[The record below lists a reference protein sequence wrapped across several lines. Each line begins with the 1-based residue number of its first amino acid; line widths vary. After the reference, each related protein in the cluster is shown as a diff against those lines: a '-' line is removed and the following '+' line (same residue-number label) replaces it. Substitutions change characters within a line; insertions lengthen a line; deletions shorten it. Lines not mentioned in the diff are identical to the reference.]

1 MMKSIT
7 LPDRW
12 SMFFKQLIKEIY
24 KLGVDSLWIVIIIS
38 VFIGTVIA
46 IQISLNISSPLIP
59 KFTIGY
65 TTREIILLEFSSS
78 IMALI
83 LAGKVGS
90 NIASEIGTMRVTE
103 QIDAMEI
110 MGVNSANF
118 LILPEA
124 PFDLDEI
131 CSELVKARLKGRF
144 SSMIVVS
151 EGAAHAA
158 DVAKY
163 IGEKTGFDTKSVVLG
178 YTQRGG
184 NPSQSDRILASRLA
198 EQAVRLL
205 YKGVSNRTVG
215 IQNNHVVDM
224 DIEEALKVKKKLD
237 VDLYK
242 LCQTLMES

>member
-1 MMKSIT
+1 MISH
-7 LPDRW
+7 DR
-12 SMFFKQLIKEIY
+12 I
-24 KLGVDSLWIVIIIS
+24 GVVEVMGNKCGD
-38 VFIGTVIA
+38 IA
-46 IQISLNISSPLIP
+46 LYS
-59 KFTIGY
+59 
-65 TTREIILLEFSSS
+65 
-78 IMALI
+78 ALA
-83 LAGKVGS
+83 AG
-90 NIASEIGTMRVTE
+90 
-103 QIDAMEI
+103 
-110 MGVNSANF
+110 ANF

-205 YKGVSNRTVG
+205 YKGVSNRTC
-215 IQNNHVVDM
+215 
-224 DIEEALKVKKKLD
+224 L
-237 VDLYK
+237 LYTSTFYPFPQG
-242 LCQTLMES
+242 LSAIPRASWRSWIYRDSPWIVI